1 MNSKKFFSRAAIAG
15 VAAAALVVTG
25 ATAASAA
32 EGRDSGDGRTLEQPQ
47 SNGSLDTYFLLDGG
61 TGAYVET
68 DANGD
73 GWLDTAFA
81 PSKNLVAVGNNN
93 GTVGQAATYAAMDPA
108 IVTGG
113 DDSWDQ
119 LYVVLDDNISA
130 GRSSWSAWTQ
140 SSAINRKAAAF
151 TSLTLTGK
159 TGGSP
164 GINAVLAAGGQF
176 QHGLVFTKNNGQ
188 TVVGAIYRTV
198 DITAG
203 GTYRIS
209 AVEYYTAP
217 PVCDFANYAATAGAS
232 AKLVNGNLV
241 LDATAANAGKTVD
254 ICVEGEAGFKHT
266 GIVLDGSGKM
276 IVSSDVVAG
285 KRLAI
290 VEGNTVLAWVTT
302 VDYVVSEPT
311 DATDAATKVTIAPP
325 AEGVTTVVV
334 PAGVANANQTFT
346 ALGWSNPVNLG
357 QVTTDANGD
366 ATVDAAALGLGQHTI
381 ALVDGSQDV
390 VAWGTA
396 LFVEDGTKV
405 SNTTVSATVTVTGK
419 FALEGVASAVTLPT
433 VKRGEST
440 TAALGDFKVTDDRAL
455 LPGWTLNASATPFVN
470 ASAGNDQIAASALS
484 IAPAI
489 VSGESTGLTVPGSPL
504 AGSGLFA
511 EGALNS
517 STLEAGTTFNANLTF
532 AAPASAKAGTYTST
546 LTLTLVSK

>member
-209 AVEYYTAP
+209 AVEYYTAAAP
-217 PVCDFANYAATAGAS
+217 DFANYAATAGAT
-232 AKLVNGNLV
+232 ATLRNGNLE
-241 LDATAANAGKTVD
+241 LAATAANAGKTVD
-254 ICVEGEAGFKHT
+254 IWVEGQGAPTHTDVVLNGSGQAIVSSTIAAGARIAVVEGET
-266 GIVLDGSGKM
+266 
-276 IVSSDVVAG
+276 VV
-285 KRLAI
+285 
-290 VEGNTVLAWVTT
+290 AWVTT
-302 VDYVVSEPT
+302 ADYVVSEPS
-311 DATDAATKVTIAPP
+311 DATDAATKVTIAAP
-325 AEGVTTVVV
+325 AEGVTTVVI

-346 ALGWSNPVNLG
+346 AFGWSNPVNLG

-366 ATVDAAALGLGQHTI
+366 ATVDAAALGVGEHTI
-381 ALVDGSQDV
+381 ALVDGSGDI

-396 LFVEDGTKV
+396 EFSSSTTSQTGV
-405 SNTTVSATVTVTGK
+405 SVDVTTSNK
-419 FALEGVASAVTLPT
+419 FALEGVAASVDLGD

-440 TAALGDFKVTDDRAL
+440 TAALGAFTVTDDRAL

>member
-159 TGGSP
+159 TNGSP
-164 GINAVLAAGGQF
+164 GINAVLAAGGQY

-209 AVEYYTAP
+209 AVEYHTAAAP
-217 PVCDFANYAATAGAS
+217 DFANYAATAGAS
-232 AKLVNGNLV
+232 ATLRNGNLAIS
-241 LDATAANAGKTVD
+241 ATAANAGKTVD
-254 ICVEGEAGFKHT
+254 VWVEGEAIAKHT
-266 GIVLDGSGKM
+266 
-276 IVSSDVVAG
+276 DVVLSNAGDAIVTSDIAEG
-285 KRLAI
+285 KRIA
-290 VEGNTVLAWVTT
+290 VTEAGVVVVWMT
-302 VDYVVSEPT
+302 TATYVVVQPNDT
-311 DATDAATKVTIAPP
+311 DNAATKVAIPAP
-325 AEGVTTVVV
+325 AEGVTTIAI
-334 PAGVANANQTFT
+334 PAGAANANQTFT
-346 ALGWSNPVNLG
+346 ALGWSAPTSLG
-357 QVTTDANGD
+357 PVTTDASGV
-366 ATVDAAALGLGQHTI
+366 ATVNASALGTGTHTV
-381 ALVDGSQDV
+381 ALVDASDEI
-390 VAWGTA
+390 VAWGT
-396 LFVEDGTKV
+396 VEILPP
-405 SNTTVSATVTVTGK
+405 TTDSSETDVTVEVAVSGK
-419 FALEGVASAVTLPT
+419 FALEGVVGSI
-433 VKRGEST
+433 
-440 TAALGDFKVTDDRAL
+440 ALGTIERGQTATSAIPTFTVFDDREDL
-455 LPGWTLNASATPFVN
+455 KGWTLNAAVDSFRTG
-470 ASAGNDQIAASALS
+470 AGDTIAGSALR
-484 IAPAI
+484 IAPRVVA
-489 VSGESTGLTVPGSPL
+489 GESSGVTVPGSAL
-504 AGSGLFA
+504 NGSGVFA
-511 EGALNS
+511 EGAVGSL
-517 STLEAGTTFNANLTF
+517 TYAAGTQF
-532 AAPASAKAGTYTST
+532 AADLSFEAPLSAKAGLYSSK

>member
-68 DANGD
+68 DADND

-113 DDSWDQ
+113 DDTWDQ
-119 LYVVLDDNISA
+119 LYVVLDDDISA

-176 QHGLVFTKNNGQ
+176 QHGLVFTKDNGQ

-209 AVEYYTAP
+209 AVEYHTAAAP
-217 PVCDFANYAATAGAS
+217 DFANYAATAGAT
-232 AKLVNGNLV
+232 ATLRNGNLE
-241 LDATAANAGKTVD
+241 LAATAANAGKTVD
-254 ICVEGEAGFKHT
+254 IWVEGQASPTHTDVVLNGSGQAIVSSTIAAGARIAVVEGET
-266 GIVLDGSGKM
+266 
-276 IVSSDVVAG
+276 VV
-285 KRLAI
+285 
-290 VEGNTVLAWVTT
+290 AWVTT
-302 VDYVVSEPT
+302 ADYVVSEPS
-311 DATDAATKVTIAPP
+311 DATDAATKVTVAAP
-325 AEGVTTVVV
+325 AEGVTTVVI

-346 ALGWSNPVNLG
+346 AFGWSNPVNLG

-366 ATVDAAALGLGQHTI
+366 ATVDAAALGVGEHTI
-381 ALVDGSQDV
+381 ALVDGSGDI

-396 LFVEDGTKV
+396 EFSSSTTSQTGV
-405 SNTTVSATVTVTGK
+405 SVDVTTSNK
-419 FALEGVASAVTLPT
+419 FALEGVAASVDLGD

-440 TAALGDFKVTDDRAL
+440 TAALGAFTVTDDRAL

-470 ASAGNDQIAASALS
+470 ASAGSDQIAASALS

>member
-15 VAAAALVVTG
+15 VAAAALVVSG

-47 SNGSLDTYFLLDGG
+47 SSGSLDTYFLLDGS
-61 TGAYVET
+61 TGEYVESDT
-68 DANGD
+68 NND

-81 PSKNLVAVGNNN
+81 PSKSLVAVGNNS
-93 GTVGQAATYAAMDPA
+93 GIVGQAATYAAMDPA

-113 DDSWDQ
+113 DNSWDQ

-130 GRSSWSAWTQ
+130 GISNWSAWTQ
-140 SSAINRKAAAF
+140 SSPINRKAPAF
-151 TSLTLTGK
+151 ENLTLTGK
-159 TGGSP
+159 TAGSP
-164 GINAVLAAGGQF
+164 GINAILAAGGTY

-198 DITAG
+198 NITPG

-209 AVEYYTAP
+209 AVDYHTAAVP
-217 PVCDFANYAATAGAS
+217 NFAGYAATAGAT
-232 AKLVNGNLV
+232 ATLRNGNLE
-241 LDATAANAGKTVD
+241 LAATAANAGKTVD
-254 ICVEGEAGFKHT
+254 VWVEGQSSPTHT
-266 GIVLDGSGKM
+266 GVVLNGSGQA
-276 IVSSDVVAG
+276 IVSSTIAAGARIAVTEGETVV
-285 KRLAI
+285 
-290 VEGNTVLAWVTT
+290 AWVTT
-302 VDYVVSEPT
+302 ADYVVSVPT
-311 DATDAATKVTIAPP
+311 EATNAATKVTIAAP
-325 AEGVTTVVV
+325 AEGVTTIVI

-346 ALGWSNPVNLG
+346 AFGWSNPVNLG

-366 ATVDAAALGLGQHTI
+366 ATVDAAALGVGEHTI
-381 ALVDGSQDV
+381 ALVDGSGDI
-390 VAWGTA
+390 VAWGT
-396 LFVEDGTKV
+396 VEFTSSTTSQTGV
-405 SNTTVSATVTVTGK
+405 SVDVTTSNK
-419 FALEGVASAVTLPT
+419 FALEGVAASVDLGD

-440 TAALGDFKVTDDRAL
+440 TAALGAFTVTDDRAL

-504 AGSGLFA
+504 AGAGLFA

-532 AAPASAKAGTYTST
+532 AAPASAKAGTYSST

>member
-25 ATAASAA
+25 ATGASAA

-68 DANGD
+68 DTDND

-113 DDSWDQ
+113 DDTWDQ
-119 LYVVLDDNISA
+119 LYVVLDDDISA

-209 AVEYYTAP
+209 AVEYHAAAAP
-217 PVCDFANYAATAGAS
+217 DFANYAATAGAT
-232 AKLVNGNLV
+232 ATLRNGNLE
-241 LDATAANAGKTVD
+241 LAATAANAGKTVD
-254 ICVEGEAGFKHT
+254 IWVEGQSSPTHTDVVLDASGEAIVTSAIASGARTAVVEGET
-266 GIVLDGSGKM
+266 
-276 IVSSDVVAG
+276 VV
-285 KRLAI
+285 
-290 VEGNTVLAWVTT
+290 AWVTT
-302 VDYVVSEPT
+302 ADYVVSEPT
-311 DATDAATKVTIAPP
+311 DATDAATKVTIAAP
-325 AEGVTTVVV
+325 AEGVTTVVI

-346 ALGWSNPVNLG
+346 AFGWSNPVNLG

-366 ATVDAAALGLGQHTI
+366 VTVDAAALGVGEHTI
-381 ALVDGSQDV
+381 ALVDGSGDI

-396 LFVEDGTKV
+396 EFSSSTTGQTDVTVDV
-405 SNTTVSATVTVTGK
+405 TVSGIFSLT
-419 FALEGVASAVTLPT
+419 GVAASVDLGD

-440 TAALGDFKVTDDRAL
+440 TAALGAFTVTDDRAL
-455 LPGWTLNASATPFVN
+455 LPGWTLNASSTPFVN

-517 STLEAGTTFNANLTF
+517 STLEAGTTFNADLTF
-532 AAPASAKAGTYTST
+532 AAPASAKAGTYSST